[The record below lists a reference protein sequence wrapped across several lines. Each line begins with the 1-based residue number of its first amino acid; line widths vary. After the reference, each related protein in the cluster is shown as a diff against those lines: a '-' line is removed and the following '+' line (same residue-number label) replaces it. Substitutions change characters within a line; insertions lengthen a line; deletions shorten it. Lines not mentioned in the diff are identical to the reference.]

1 MKLRNYQQDCVDAV
15 VAEWKAGNKA
25 TLIVLP
31 TGTGKTVVFAGIIR
45 KLFPK
50 RAMVLAHREE
60 LIWQARDKIQ
70 KVTGMKA
77 DVEMGGYKASV
88 DHELFHPRSNVIV
101 STIQTHC
108 AGGDGA
114 GRMTKFNPQDF
125 GLLIID
131 EAHHATASSYKRI
144 VEHYCQNPN
153 LVVLGVTA
161 TPDRAD
167 EEALG
172 QIFETVAF
180 CYELWDNDPN
190 KPSAIRDGWLVPI
203 EQHFKTLEDFDLSS
217 VRTTAGDLNGAD
229 LAEVFKHEK
238 PCMEIVD
245 ETVRVIGEKKR
256 GIGFCASVE
265 HARASSDIMNR
276 YRNGMSAWVCGKTDK
291 DERKQIIADFAR
303 GQIQFL
309 WNCGVF
315 TEGFDD
321 SGVEVIAMGRPT
333 KSRSLYAQMAG
344 RATRPHE
351 SIAHRLN
358 DALNAPLRRGMI
370 ARSCKPGCLILDFVG
385 NSGRHKLVTSA
396 DILGG
401 NVSDEVVQAAKEFA
415 RKAGRPVKMADA
427 LEEEEKRL
435 AEKKQREQMEAARKA
450 KLVAKTSF
458 KTQRIDPF
466 DVLQIKPVKSRGW
479 DEGKVLKE
487 GSKKIIRSVFGKDP
501 GEMTYT
507 EGMQL
512 VKEFFRRK
520 DSGECTFGQAKMLKK
535 YGYDTHM
542 KFDEAKRTID
552 AIAQNGWR
560 RPAAPPVKIPPRPS
574 SHDNAMDGEIPF

>member
-1 MKLRNYQQDCVDAV
+1 MIKLRPYQRDASDAV
-15 VAEWKAGNKA
+15 FKEWQSVRS
-25 TLIVLP
+25 TLVVMP
-31 TGTGKTVVFAGIIR
+31 TGSGKSLLFADIIR
-45 KLFPK
+45 RKFPK

-70 KVTGMKA
+70 KVTGLKA
-77 DVEMGGYKASV
+77 DVEMGNYKASV
-88 DHELFHPRSNVIV
+88 DHELFHPRANVIV

-131 EAHHATASSYKRI
+131 EAHHSTASSYKRV

-172 QIFETVAF
+172 QIFETVAYD
-180 CYELWDNDPN
+180 YEILD
-190 KPSAIRDGWLVPI
+190 AINDGWLVPI
-203 EQHFKTLEDFDLSS
+203 EQQMVSVDGLDFSS
-217 VRTTAGDLNGAD
+217 VRTTAGDLNGSD
-229 LAEVFKHEK
+229 LEEVMLAEKNLHGIAGSTI
-238 PCMEIVD
+238 EI
-245 ETVRVIGEKKR
+245 IGDRR
-256 GIGFCASVE
+256 GLGF
-265 HARASSDIMNR
+265 ASSVQHAKNLADIFNR
-276 YRNGMSAWVCGKTDK
+276 HRSGMAAWVCGKTDK
-291 DERKQIIADFAR
+291 DERKQIISDFAS
-303 GQIQFL
+303 GKIQFL

-321 SGVEVIAMGRPT
+321 SGVEVISMARPT
-333 KSRSLYAQMAG
+333 KSRALYGQMAG
-344 RATRPHE
+344 RGTRPHE

-358 DALNAPLRRGMI
+358 DAPVAALRRGMI
-370 ARSCKPGCLILDFVG
+370 ARSCKPACLILDFVG
-385 NSGRHKLVTSA
+385 NSGKHKLVTTA

-401 NVSDEVVQAAKEFA
+401 KVSDEVVQAAKEFA
-415 RKAGRPVKMADA
+415 RKAGRPVRIADA

-458 KTQRIDPF
+458 KTQKIDPF

-479 DEGKVLKE
+479 DDGKVLKE

-501 GEMTYT
+501 GEVSYT

-560 RPAAPPVKIPPRPS
+560 RPAALPVKIPPRPS

>member
-1 MKLRNYQQDCVDAV
+1 MKLRNYQQACVDAV
-15 VAEWKAGNKA
+15 VAEWKAGNKS

-88 DHELFHPRSNVIV
+88 DHELFHPRANVIV

-131 EAHHATASSYKRI
+131 EAHHATASSYKRV

-172 QIFETVAF
+172 QIFETVAYD
-180 CYELWDNDPN
+180 YEILD
-190 KPSAIRDGWLVPI
+190 AINDGWLVPI
-203 EQHFKTLEDFDLSS
+203 EQQMVSIDGLDFSS
-217 VRTTAGDLNGAD
+217 VRTTAGDLNGSD
-229 LAEVFKHEK
+229 LEEVMLAEKNLHGIAGSTI
-238 PCMEIVD
+238 EI
-245 ETVRVIGEKKR
+245 IGDRR
-256 GIGFCASVE
+256 GLGF
-265 HARASSDIMNR
+265 ASSVQHAKNLADIFNR
-276 YRNGMSAWVCGKTDK
+276 HRSGMAAWVCGKTDK
-291 DERKQIIADFAR
+291 DERKQIISDFAA
-303 GQIQFL
+303 GKIQFL

-321 SGVEVIAMGRPT
+321 SGVEVIVMARPT
-333 KSRSLYAQMAG
+333 KSRSLYGQMAG
-344 RATRPHE
+344 RGTRPHE
-351 SIAHRLN
+351 IIAHRLN
-358 DALNAPLRRGMI
+358 DAPVAALRRGMI
-370 ARSCKPGCLILDFVG
+370 ARSCKPACLILDFVG
-385 NSGRHKLVTSA
+385 NSGKHKLVTTA

-401 NVSDEVVQAAKEFA
+401 KVSDEVVQAAKEFA
-415 RKAGRPVKMADA
+415 RKAGRPVRMADA

-450 KLVAKTSF
+450 KLVAKTTF
-458 KTQRIDPF
+458 KTQKIDPF
-466 DVLQIKPVKSRGW
+466 DVLQLKPVKSRGW

-560 RPAAPPVKIPPRPS
+560 RPAASPVKIPPRPS
-574 SHDNAMDGEIPF
+574 SHDKAMDGEIPF